1 MRRRAIVVA
10 ALAMALVAAACAS
23 DDGGGAGTGATS
35 GGSATGSSGAS
46 GASGGGNGY
55 GRGGY
60 GYGSTGA
67 TGASGGSGGV
77 AADLTVT
84 AVNYR
89 FDPAAITV
97 ASGDVIEVRDTNPQ
111 TPHTFT
117 VEGTD
122 IDLAVDPQGSGTV
135 TIDLEPGTYDVI
147 CRFHGASQGMTA
159 TLTVE

>member
-1 MRRRAIVVA
+1 MRSGTIAVA
-10 ALAMALVAAACAS
+10 VLAVALVGTACAS
-23 DDGGGAGTGATS
+23 DDGGEAGAGGTTGGTTA
-35 GGSATGSSGAS
+35 GSTGATGSSGS
-46 GASGGGNGY
+46 SGGGGGY

-60 GYGSTGA
+60 GSTGSSGA
-67 TGASGGSGGV
+67 TGGEM

-89 FDPAAITV
+89 FDPADITV
-97 ASGDVIEVRDTNPQ
+97 SSGDVVEVRDTNPQ

-117 VEGTD
+117 VEGTG

-135 TIDLEPGTYDVI
+135 TIDLDPGTYDVI

>member
-1 MRRRAIVVA
+1 MRSGRIA
-10 ALAMALVAAACAS
+10 ATALVLALVGGACAS
-23 DDGGGAGTGATS
+23 DDGGTGAGGSTGGTPTGSTGTS
-35 GGSATGSSGAS
+35 GSS
-46 GASGGGNGY
+46 GNGY

-67 TGASGGSGGV
+67 TGASGSTGG
-77 AADLTVT
+77 ATADLTVT

-89 FDPAAITV
+89 FDPANITV

-122 IDLAVDPQGSGTV
+122 VDLAVDPQGSGTV
-135 TIDLEPGTYDVI
+135 TIDLDPGTYEVI
-147 CRFHGASQGMTA
+147 CRFHAASQGMTA
-159 TLTVE
+159 TLTVR